1 MDSSTPFNLM
11 IFTDSTKRIC
21 TCSAVSIFLII
32 LFIVS
37 PLSNFFMTSTLMKVI
52 ILIILAY
59 TIYLNMIQT
68 NYLRS
73 ATNVVNSENILAQ
86 LNTNILCSYIFTL
99 FLGLMGIFVIKS
111 FIVQKHFVLPFRNFV
126 YRLETLFTVQKLCFT
141 DYKPFLQS

>member
-1 MDSSTPFNLM
+1 MDLSTPFNLM

-37 PLSNFFMTSTLMKVI
+37 PLSNFFLTSMLMKVI

-59 TIYLNMIQT
+59 TIYLNIIQT

-73 ATNVVNSENILAQ
+73 ATNVVNSENVLSQ
-86 LNTNILCSYIFTL
+86 LNTNIMCSYIFTL

-111 FIVQKHFVLPFRNFV
+111 FIV
-126 YRLETLFTVQKLCFT
+126 
-141 DYKPFLQS
+141 

>member
-1 MDSSTPFNLM
+1 MDSSTPFNLI
-11 IFTDSTKRIC
+11 IFTDSTKKIC

-32 LFIVS
+32 LFIIS
-37 PLSNFFMTSTLMKVI
+37 PLSNFFMTSIIMKII

-59 TIYLNMIQT
+59 TIYLNIIQT

-73 ATNVVNSENILAQ
+73 ATNVVNSENVMSQ

-111 FIVQKHFVLPFRNFV
+111 FIV
-126 YRLETLFTVQKLCFT
+126 
-141 DYKPFLQS
+141 

>member
-1 MDSSTPFNLM
+1 MDSSTPFNLI
-11 IFTDSTKRIC
+11 IFTDSTKKIC

-32 LFIVS
+32 LFIIS
-37 PLSNFFMTSTLMKVI
+37 PLSNFFMTSMLMKII

-68 NYLRS
+68 NYLRR
-73 ATNVVNSENILAQ
+73 ATNVIHSENIMSQ

-111 FIVQKHFVLPFRNFV
+111 FIV
-126 YRLETLFTVQKLCFT
+126 
-141 DYKPFLQS
+141 

>member
-1 MDSSTPFNLM
+1 MDSSTPFNLI
-11 IFTDSTKRIC
+11 IFTDSTKKIC

-32 LFIVS
+32 LFVIS
-37 PLSNFFMTSTLMKVI
+37 PLSNFFMTSMLMKII

-59 TIYLNMIQT
+59 TIYLNIIQT

-73 ATNVVNSENILAQ
+73 ATNVVNSENVMSQ

-111 FIVQKHFVLPFRNFV
+111 FIV
-126 YRLETLFTVQKLCFT
+126 
-141 DYKPFLQS
+141 

>member
-1 MDSSTPFNLM
+1 MDSSTPFNLI
-11 IFTDSTKRIC
+11 IFTDSTKKIC

-32 LFIVS
+32 LFVIS
-37 PLSNFFMTSTLMKVI
+37 PLSNFFMTSILMKII

-59 TIYLNMIQT
+59 TIYLNIIQT

-73 ATNVVNSENILAQ
+73 ATNVANSENVMSQ

-111 FIVQKHFVLPFRNFV
+111 FIV
-126 YRLETLFTVQKLCFT
+126 
-141 DYKPFLQS
+141 

>member
-1 MDSSTPFNLM
+1 MDSSTPFNLI
-11 IFTDSTKRIC
+11 IFTDSTKKIC

-32 LFIVS
+32 LFIIS
-37 PLSNFFMTSTLMKVI
+37 PLSNFFMTSMLMKII

-73 ATNVVNSENILAQ
+73 ATNVVNSENVMSQ

-111 FIVQKHFVLPFRNFV
+111 FIV
-126 YRLETLFTVQKLCFT
+126 
-141 DYKPFLQS
+141 

>member
-1 MDSSTPFNLM
+1 MVSSTPFNLI
-11 IFTDSTKRIC
+11 IFTDSTKKIC

-32 LFIVS
+32 LFIIS
-37 PLSNFFMTSTLMKVI
+37 PLSNFFMTSMLMKII
-52 ILIILAY
+52 ILIILSY

-73 ATNVVNSENILAQ
+73 ATNVVNSENVMSQ

-111 FIVQKHFVLPFRNFV
+111 FIV
-126 YRLETLFTVQKLCFT
+126 
-141 DYKPFLQS
+141 